1 PSPSGPVF
9 PRRAP
14 SGCSATNGPLV
25 DESHRKTRRPPRRA
39 ARRAATAPGRATTL
53 AERPGVPSTGGQHP
67 PRPGRPGGSPVGPVT
82 PAPLDGERP
91 ARRPRALPPP
101 ARPPSC
107 PVFPRRA
114 PSGSSATNGPLG
126 DESHRNTRR
135 PRRRAARRAATAL
148 GRATT
153 LAERPGV
160 PSTGAERLQRHQR
173 PSRRRVTPENP
184 PPSTSSGPARGYG
197 ARPRHHPRR
206 AARCSLDG
214 RRAAAAPPTALS
226 AASHTGTPAALDVL
240 RPGARLRRS
249 AAPPPSPSGP
259 VFPRRAPSG
268 CSATNGP
275 LVDESH
281 RKTRRPR
288 RRAAR
293 RAATALGRAT
303 TLAERPGVPST
314 GAERLQR
321 HQRPSRRRVT
331 PENPPPSTSSGPAR
345 GYGARPRHHPRRA
358 ARCSLDGRRAAAA
371 PPTALSSTSHTG
383 KPAALAVGRPGAR
396 RRRPAAPPPSP
407 SGPVFP
413 RRAPSGCSAT
423 NGPLVDESHRKT
435 RRPRRRAARRA
446 ATALGRATT
455 LAERP
460 GVPSTGAE
468 RLQRHQRPSRR
479 RVTPENP
486 PPSASRGPARGYGAR
501 PRHHSRRA
509 ARCSLDGRRAA
520 AAPPTALSST
530 SHTGKP

>member
-1 PSPSGPVF
+1 
-9 PRRAP
+9 RAP

-25 DESHRKTRRPPRRA
+25 DESHRKTR
-39 ARRAATAPGRATTL
+39 
-53 AERPGVPSTGGQHP
+53 H
-67 PRPGRPGGSPVGPVT
+67 
-82 PAPLDGERP
+82 
-91 ARRPRALPPP
+91 
-101 ARPPSC
+101 
-107 PVFPRRA
+107 
-114 PSGSSATNGPLG
+114 
-126 DESHRNTRR
+126 

-153 LAERPGV
+153 LAERGGV

-206 AARCSLDG
+206 AARCSRDG

-226 AASHTGTPAALDVL
+226 STSHTGKPATLDVE

-249 AAPPPSPSGP
+249 AAPPPSPSAAAC
-259 VFPRRAPSG
+259 PRRAPSG

-358 ARCSLDGRRAAAA
+358 RRRFLDERRAAAA

-383 KPAALAVGRPGAR
+383 KPAALDVERPGAR
-396 RRRPAAPPPSP
+396 LRRSAAPPPSP
-407 SGPVFP
+407 SAAAFP
-413 RRAPSGCSAT
+413 RR
-423 NGPLVDESHRKT
+423 
-435 RRPRRRAARRA
+435 
-446 ATALGRATT
+446 
-455 LAERP
+455 
-460 GVPSTGAE
+460 GAE
-468 RLQRHQRPSRR
+468 RLQRHQR
-479 RVTPENP
+479 RVQTTVKPLRTLLRGLWVQNQFP
-486 PPSASRGPARGYGAR
+486 KPDTSACHSGPLVEPALPY
-501 PRHHSRRA
+501 RA
-509 ARCSLDGRRAA
+509 VGSAGSPASAWGVRMTAAASPVWPLMGSPIGSPVASPTRCSLRHSIAFLAFSGEHRNAILIRFTDDVSVSSPDRISSSSSRARSSTVFRATGEADRCARRGRRFRCLA
-520 AAPPTALSST
+520 
-530 SHTGKP
+530 